1 MLHDLAESKIGD
13 HTPEQLSK
21 EEKNKLENNAFNE
34 IIKNLPDLIK
44 SQYLQIWQEYQENNS
59 LESKIVHQID
69 KLEMV
74 LQAKIYEK
82 DGHSQ
87 EKLESFFESAR
98 IDITDPKLKELFTK
112 IIKDMSKNM
121 SERSKDELIDAQK
134 QVIGILFEVI
144 KRLQANNDLDEEY
157 FQMIKK
163 DNKNE
168 IRLKEILNERTENA
182 KIVGRLLEQLE
193 T

>member
-1 MLHDLAESKIGD
+1 
-13 HTPEQLSK
+13 
-21 EEKNKLENNAFNE
+21 
-34 IIKNLPDLIK
+34 
-44 SQYLQIWQEYQENNS
+44 
-59 LESKIVHQID
+59 
-69 KLEMV
+69 
-74 LQAKIYEK
+74 
-82 DGHSQ
+82 
-87 EKLESFFESAR
+87 
-98 IDITDPKLKELFTK
+98 
-112 IIKDMSKNM
+112 M

-157 FQMIKK
+157 FQMIEK

-168 IRLKEILNERTENA
+168 TRLKEILNERTENS